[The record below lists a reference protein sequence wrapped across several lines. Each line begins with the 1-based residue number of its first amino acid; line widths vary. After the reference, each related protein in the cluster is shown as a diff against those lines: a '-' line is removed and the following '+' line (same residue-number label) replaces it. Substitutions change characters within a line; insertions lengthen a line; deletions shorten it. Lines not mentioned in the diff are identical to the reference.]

1 MQIIYYGFIENY
13 KSGIVLKGNKIMTVQ
28 YTTAILKEH
37 ISTYF
42 KSNPGCITKEYDQ
55 QDISTNNLTVLE
67 TTLQNPKVWKRA
79 EKTRE
84 GNQIFRCFLPDFELL
99 EAHGYCDED
108 GVKVYI
114 WTDSTDTKIVEF
126 SLELT

>member
-1 MQIIYYGFIENY
+1 
-13 KSGIVLKGNKIMTVQ
+13 MTVK

-37 ISTYF
+37 IGNYF
-42 KSNPGCITKEYDQ
+42 KSHPQCLTSEYDQ
-55 QDISTNNLTVLE
+55 EDISANNLTVLE
-67 TTLQNPKVWKRA
+67 TILQNPKVWKRV

-108 GVKVYI
+108 GVKVYV